1 MKYSEKK
8 TSINNYL
15 PNQYVKDSKLKI
27 NHSYLVEQFSD
38 YKTIFKKVEKVVR
51 RADYTLGEE
60 VNTFEKNISKR
71 MGSKFTISVGNGTDA
86 LFLVLKAFN
95 IGPGDEVITTPF
107 TFIATVGSI
116 VTAGAKPVFV
126 DIKEDYNIDET
137 KIAKAITKKTKA
149 VMAVNWSGRPCE
161 LDKIKKICKRNK
173 IKFIQDACHCIDS
186 KFKNKHIINFSDAAT
201 FSLHPLKNLNVW
213 GDGGF
218 ILTNNSALAKKLY
231 LIRNHGLKNRN
242 NCEIFGF
249 NSRLDSIQAVIA
261 NYKIKN
267 KLNKITA
274 KRITNAKML
283 DRLLRNVEQ
292 VVTPTRYKKFRE
304 VFHLYQINTEH
315 RDQLMKYLNK
325 RKVDA
330 KIHYPIP
337 IHLQKAA
344 KYLKYKRGDFP
355 VAEKIAKTTL
365 SLPVHEFISYKE
377 INYMAKLIKEFFNK
391 Y

>member
-1 MKYSEKK
+1 MRYSEKK

-27 NHSYLVEQFSD
+27 NHSYLIEQFSD
-38 YKTIFKKVEKVVR
+38 YKTILKKVEKVVR

-126 DIKEDYNIDET
+126 DIKDDYNIDET

-283 DRLLRNVEQ
+283 DRLLKNVEQ
-292 VVTPTRYKKFRE
+292 VVTPTRHKKFRE
-304 VFHLYQINTEH
+304 VFHLYQINTKH
-315 RDQLMKYLNK
+315 RDQLMKYLIK

-344 KYLKYKRGDFP
+344 KYLKYKKGDFP

-377 INYMAKLIKEFFNK
+377 INYMAKLIKEFFNRD
-391 Y
+391 